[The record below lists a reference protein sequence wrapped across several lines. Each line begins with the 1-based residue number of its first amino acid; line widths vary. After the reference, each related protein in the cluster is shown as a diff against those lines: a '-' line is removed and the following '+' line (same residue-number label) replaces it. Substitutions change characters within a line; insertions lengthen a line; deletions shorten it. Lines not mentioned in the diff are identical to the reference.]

1 MQVHKVK
8 ELQRDVHSFQSDMD
22 LLSQAAIQER
32 QKNSFE
38 DYEARYETLKQRI
51 AERISTLEQKKRWT
65 LLCGVSV
72 IIVIVAIM
80 LGVLLIQPNTQSR
93 KLRFL

>member
-1 MQVHKVK
+1 MQVHKTK
-8 ELQRDVHSFQSDMD
+8 EFQRDVHSFQSDMD
-22 LLSQAAIQER
+22 LLSQAAIQEQ

-51 AERISTLEQKKRWT
+51 AERISTLEQKKRLT

-72 IIVIVAIM
+72 IIGIVAID
-80 LGVLLIQPNTQSR
+80 R
-93 KLRFL
+93 KSVV

>member
-1 MQVHKVK
+1 MQVRKVK
-8 ELQRDVHSFQSDMD
+8 ELQRDVQSFQSDMD
-22 LLSQAAIQER
+22 LLSQAAIQEQ

-38 DYEARYETLKQRI
+38 NDETQYETLKQRV
-51 AERISTLEQKKRWT
+51 AEHITTLEQKKRWT

-72 IIVIVAIM
+72 IIGIFAIM
-80 LGVLLIQPNTQSR
+80 LGVLLIQPNTQFR

>member
-1 MQVHKVK
+1 MK
-8 ELQRDVHSFQSDMD
+8 ELQKDVHSFQSDMD
-22 LLSQAAIQER
+22 LLSQAAIQEQ

-38 DYEARYETLKQRI
+38 DYEARYETLEQRI
-51 AERISTLEQKKRWT
+51 AECITTLEQKKQWT

-72 IIVIVAIM
+72 IIGIVAIM